1 MSILENLYNGNIN
14 PSDIEGLKNNTK
26 YKKILNLVNKA
37 KVKLIDT
44 MTDEQMIL
52 FENYIINADE
62 LSIVIDEEV
71 FKSAF
76 SLALKIMMEIIQN
89 VSVVVSRNIL

>member
-1 MSILENLYNGNIN
+1 VEQMTILKNLYNGNIN
-14 PSDIEGLKNNTK
+14 RSDIEGLKNNTE
-26 YKKILNLVNKA
+26 YKKLLNLVNKA
-37 KVKLIDT
+37 KEKLIDT

-62 LSIVIDEEV
+62 LSIVIDEGI

-76 SLALKIMMEIIQN
+76 SLAVKIMIEIQKTY
-89 VSVVVSRNIL
+89 